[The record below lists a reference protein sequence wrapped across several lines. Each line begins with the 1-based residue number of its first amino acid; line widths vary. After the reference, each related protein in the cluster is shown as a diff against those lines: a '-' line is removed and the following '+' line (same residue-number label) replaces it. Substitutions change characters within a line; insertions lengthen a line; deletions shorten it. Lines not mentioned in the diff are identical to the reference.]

1 MTLGCQEAVEAEVL
15 QLSAQLDALNT
26 EVTQVEEEVGRASDR
41 MREANAEFSN
51 LMAAMSAAFREY
63 DLAITANRELERGA
77 TEAERALATVR
88 ESNQRELSS
97 LQETRDRLVS
107 SNAEDKAA
115 AEAHRKRAADVKAT
129 LHDVQKAVSNATARV
144 ESERG
149 MIIAGEKRLEEER
162 ERKRVEEEGRVK
174 ALQAAKAAEKAAQA
188 GLISARGRMDQ
199 RQV

>member
-1 MTLGCQEAVEAEVL
+1 MEAEVL

-97 LQETRDRLVS
+97 LHEIRDRLVS
-107 SNAEDKAA
+107 SNTEDKAA
-115 AEAHRKRAADVKAT
+115 TEAHRKQAAELEAT
-129 LHDVQKAVSNATARV
+129 LRDVQKAVSDAKARV

-149 MIIAGEKRLEEER
+149 MIVAGEKRLEEER

-174 ALQAAKAAEKAAQA
+174 ALQAAKATEKAAQA
-188 GLISARGRMDQ
+188 ALISARGRMDQ